1 MGGVGWWWPAAG
13 SGAECSSARLGP
25 SEGGD
30 IILITSTMIWQTSPV
45 AQEVKHLP
53 TVWET
58 RVLSL
63 GGEGPLEWEMAAH
76 SSTLVWKIPWME
88 EPGRLQSTGSQR
100 VNMTERLHK
109 QQRGN
114 TSLPINRKLD

>member
-1 MGGVGWWWPAAG
+1 MACWRIGGRVQQ
-13 SGAECSSARLGP
+13 CMGP

-30 IILITSTMIWQTSPV
+30 IILITSTMIWQTSLV